1 VCSVERGVGKRFS
14 VLCVLSALTLRK
26 MREHR
31 ETVCVDTP
39 PNDEKKVRKEMLRMS
54 PINTTAQHNDI
65 SFLLFFHWPLCFVSD
80 VSVDGSGA
88 QKDT

>member
-1 VCSVERGVGKRFS
+1 
-14 VLCVLSALTLRK
+14 
-26 MREHR
+26 
-31 ETVCVDTP
+31 
-39 PNDEKKVRKEMLRMS
+39 MLRMS